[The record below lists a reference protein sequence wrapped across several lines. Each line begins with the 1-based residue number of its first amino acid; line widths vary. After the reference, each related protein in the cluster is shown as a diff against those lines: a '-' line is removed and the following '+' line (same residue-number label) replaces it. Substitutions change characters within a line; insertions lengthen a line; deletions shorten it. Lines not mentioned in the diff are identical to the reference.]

1 MNGVL
6 VASFGKMLLIMSAIF
21 AAQPN
26 ASWRLLLAQYPEEPA
41 LNVSLDEA
49 IGEAVGR
56 GAAPPTVRLW
66 ENGETL
72 VLGRFELRD
81 LDLADGHLHRWAQTN
96 NLALL
101 RRVSGGQAVWQGPG
115 ALNYSV
121 CVPRRE
127 PYGIHWAYET
137 LSAGVV
143 QALRRWGLSCSFGRV
158 AGAYCDGSHNL
169 VVQQRKLAGTAQARR
184 KGFILVHGTVLID
197 ADLERI
203 VGLISEFYRLAGQ
216 ARPIRRAA
224 LTTLSEALGRT
235 VTSDQV
241 KSLFTA
247 GYAEVLGISSYW
259 SPAEAPSPDELR
271 RARELAHRYSLS
283 SPSPVQ

>member
-1 MNGVL
+1 
-6 VASFGKMLLIMSAIF
+6 MLLIMSAIF
-21 AAQPN
+21 AAQRN

-49 IGEAVGR
+49 IGESVGR
-56 GAAPPTVRLW
+56 GEAPPTVRLW

-81 LDLADGHLHRWAQTN
+81 LDLSDEHFLNWAKAN
-96 NLALL
+96 DLALA
-101 RRVSGGQAVWQGPG
+101 RRVSGGQLVWQGPG

-121 CVPRRE
+121 CIPRQE
-127 PYGIHWAYET
+127 PYGIQRAYEA

-143 QALRRWGLSCSFGRV
+143 QALRRWGLRCSFGRV

-169 VVQQRKLAGTAQARR
+169 VVHQRKLAGTAQARR
-184 KGFILVHGTVLID
+184 KGFILVHGTVLVD

-216 ARPIRRAA
+216 ARSIRRAA

-235 VTSDQV
+235 LTTDQA
-241 KSLFTA
+241 KSAFAA
-247 GYAEVLGISSYW
+247 GYAEVLGLSGRW
-259 SPAEAPSPDELR
+259 SPDAVPLPEELR
-271 RARELAHRYSLS
+271 RARELAHQYRLS
-283 SPSPVQ
+283 SPYPVQ